1 MEVII
6 ERTNNTLSKHLIV
19 DDFNLTKLT
28 GFDPRPT
35 IATGLY
41 DTTSDSYAEIGFV
54 SVARV
59 KPASL
64 TLEVENGVII
74 NVLINDAG
82 TGYINVPTYKI
93 TDIEGSGAVLEFTLD
108 ANGAISVVNI
118 VNGGRDYTSNV
129 LITVRKFA
137 VLVKSDETIGS
148 KWSIYQWNGTEYL
161 RTLTQSYDVNLYWN
175 YIDWYLSGYNQFTFV
190 NHTIDSSYQ
199 IYALDDQIDDV
210 IKINNVGTGG
220 WLLLRKISNT
230 DAQDYTLSYQT
241 IGRENGTIVFKNS
254 LYDVN
259 SSNTA
264 FDGASFD
271 KIFYDTE
278 PNTEFRKILEILKSD
293 IFVDNLAVHWNELF
307 FAGIRYVFS
316 EQPNVDWVFKT
327 SFVKAKHNIG
337 ELKQKVTFQND
348 NLPSYQQYVEEMK
361 PYKTKIREY
370 LSSYEKV
377 DPASNVITDFDL
389 SPFYSNQEGKIIPQD
404 VKIVNGEIS
413 VGDANVLTYP
423 GKHWIDTVGF
433 EVVSFNIADAG
444 SGYTTPPKI
453 IITGGGGTGATAEA
467 FVGTSGKVTS
477 VKVTNTGSGY
487 LTSPTVQI
495 IGSFGDTGTVTRLS
509 PVLGKGKARSAHIRC
524 KFDRVTGTYLFQV
537 LAETETFTS
546 TIDQQIFNLK
556 WPMQL
561 KSTEITVTVD
571 GLESLRSEYK
581 FSNVQDTT
589 KGYTRSVGRITFTNA
604 LAVNKTVVVKY
615 NKAPELLQAQ
625 DRINLYYNPTTGM
638 YGNDLGQLMEG
649 IDYGGVEVSSFD
661 FGTGSG
667 WDSDEWFTTTYDT
680 FDTTFEDEIFQIGDD
695 STRVLNFASP
705 LVSGIV
711 YNIYKNGIR
720 IDDPNYGTADQKNVN
735 AKMTSITGAGQTGV
749 ALFDDA
755 GDLASSIIVFDE
767 ENIPTGSGDILVFRK
782 TTSDGAFLPDP
793 RSYDTVLTGGDLAF
807 STARG
812 INPEEIIIDGDDFV
826 SPTTSKGP
834 EEQVPGQ
841 VLDTVNIRVFHRP
854 KDGGSIL
861 SSNSYRTDG
870 VIGSYNFGIQPQN
883 KEGLIVKLNDTIQAQ
898 SLYTV
903 DYRTKTVT
911 FNTVPNIN
919 QDVNILSIR

>member
-1 MEVII
+1 MNSSAPSAQFCSQSVVDSSSAKSDTYLQQSNIILYLYDVNTNSLLTYLDYIDPIQGKIAGPAEQEITFKTSYDPARYSNTTTASTITANSDYTSDKWIGKLWWDIDSAKFINHHQGDITEASATFNKLFPGTTVNVYEWVESTLLPSAWDAETGSTAALDQGISGTTLYGDGAYSVRRKFDEISQTFTTYYYYWVLNKATKPNVENRSISASNVSRLISDPAGLGYKFVAMLGSNRYALHICQAFINDRDTAISFNWWTIENQQQPTHLQYQLVTDGLESSVPNAEIEQKWFDSLVGFDKNDRPVPDINLPTKEKYGALNDPRQSWFVNRTEARKQFI

-28 GFDPRPT
+28 GFDPQPT

-93 TDIEGSGAVLEFTLD
+93 TDTEGSGAVLEFTLD
-108 ANGAISVVNI
+108 ANGAISAVNI

-148 KWSIYQWNGTEYL
+148 KWSIYQWNGTEQL

-230 DAQDYTLSYQT
+230 DAQDYTLGYQT

-389 SPFYSNQEGKIIPQD
+389 SPFYSDQEGKIIPQD

-444 SGYTTPPKI
+444 SGYNTPPKI

-524 KFDRVTGTYLFQV
+524 KFDRV
-537 LAETETFTS
+537 
-546 TIDQQIFNLK
+546 
-556 WPMQL
+556 
-561 KSTEITVTVD
+561 
-571 GLESLRSEYK
+571 
-581 FSNVQDTT
+581 
-589 KGYTRSVGRITFTNA
+589 
-604 LAVNKTVVVKY
+604 
-615 NKAPELLQAQ
+615 
-625 DRINLYYNPTTGM
+625 
-638 YGNDLGQLMEG
+638 
-649 IDYGGVEVSSFD
+649 
-661 FGTGSG
+661 
-667 WDSDEWFTTTYDT
+667 
-680 FDTTFEDEIFQIGDD
+680 
-695 STRVLNFASP
+695 
-705 LVSGIV
+705 
-711 YNIYKNGIR
+711 
-720 IDDPNYGTADQKNVN
+720 
-735 AKMTSITGAGQTGV
+735 
-749 ALFDDA
+749 
-755 GDLASSIIVFDE
+755 
-767 ENIPTGSGDILVFRK
+767 
-782 TTSDGAFLPDP
+782 
-793 RSYDTVLTGGDLAF
+793 
-807 STARG
+807 
-812 INPEEIIIDGDDFV
+812 
-826 SPTTSKGP
+826 
-834 EEQVPGQ
+834 
-841 VLDTVNIRVFHRP
+841 
-854 KDGGSIL
+854 
-861 SSNSYRTDG
+861 
-870 VIGSYNFGIQPQN
+870 
-883 KEGLIVKLNDTIQAQ
+883 
-898 SLYTV
+898 
-903 DYRTKTVT
+903 
-911 FNTVPNIN
+911 
-919 QDVNILSIR
+919 